1 MSSSLQVYAGLFCD
15 EGSVPKASTLLMA
28 CTQAR
33 VFLLSYYIDVTDD
46 FHFYDV
52 EMMNP
57 YFICTVTYA
66 LLAIISFVLRNKTF
80 LSIFND

>member
-1 MSSSLQVYAGLFCD
+1 
-15 EGSVPKASTLLMA
+15 MA

-33 VFLLSYYIDVTDD
+33 VFLSSYYIDVTVG
-46 FHFYDV
+46 FHFHDV

-66 LLAIISFVLRNKTF
+66 LLVIISFVLRNKTYP
-80 LSIFND
+80 SISND